1 MARGIIQLTDGRG
14 RKYLTA
20 EERERFLATAARVFL
35 SRMWGEGP
43 APRSRNPRPCSECSR
58 MTWRPG
64 RGSIGAWR
72 LPDG

>member
-43 APRSRNPRPCSECSR
+43 APRLTKSEAMLR
-58 MTWRPG
+58 VLEDDMEARPG
-64 RGSIGAWR
+64 VYRR
-72 LPDG
+72 LAAS